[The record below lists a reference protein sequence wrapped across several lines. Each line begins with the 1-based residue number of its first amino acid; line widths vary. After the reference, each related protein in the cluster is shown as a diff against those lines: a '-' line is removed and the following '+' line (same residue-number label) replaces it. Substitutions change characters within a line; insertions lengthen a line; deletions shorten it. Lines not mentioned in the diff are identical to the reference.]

1 LIGKEEKAMPDVLVR
16 YLSTE
21 TLEALKGRAK
31 QNKRSLQVELKW
43 ILEQAAQTSMVDAR
57 AVAAKIR
64 RSLSKTVHSDSAAL
78 LRKDRGR

>member
-1 LIGKEEKAMPDVLVR
+1 MPDVLVR
-16 YLSTE
+16 DLSAE

-43 ILEQAAQTSMVDAR
+43 ILEQAAQTTMADAR

-64 RSLSKTVHSDSAAL
+64 RSLNKTVHSDSAAL
-78 LRKDRGR
+78 LREDRRR

>member
-1 LIGKEEKAMPDVLVR
+1 MPDVLVR
-16 YLSTE
+16 DISTE

-43 ILEQAAQTSMVDAR
+43 ILEQAAQTTMADAR

-64 RSLSKTVHSDSAAL
+64 RSLNQTAHSDSAEL
-78 LRKDRGR
+78 LREDRGR